1 MKVSGRPWVL
11 LKHSTDA
18 YHPSFLSHLS
28 GKERADPPTATTSGA
43 RRATISEEH
52 GQRTHTAS
60 MKPLEGGQRAA
71 APGCEG
77 PFSFGMVWGVV
88 GLLMGEGVR
97 AVEVGLVP
105 GRIGVARC
113 APPLCAR

>member
-1 MKVSGRPWVL
+1 MSIFDIVA
-11 LKHSTDA
+11 LK
-18 YHPSFLSHLS
+18 
-28 GKERADPPTATTSGA
+28 SGA

-71 APGCEG
+71 TPGCEG

-105 GRIGVARC
+105 GVT
-113 APPLCAR
+113 